1 MAIDR
6 ALFAQECVRQ
16 GVFFRIEP
24 HYMLGAA
31 QLRSGIADD
40 SNGNEIGPFRL
51 TQAEWDANCHNDEFD
66 VHFTSAE
73 VTSWRRQCVV
83 FGFMAHRV
91 FEAFV
96 AANNGRNPS
105 AIELYL
111 QQRPGATSATLATDF
126 QTALDNTAAL
136 VDPAAD
142 VVLDDPQSVSAID
155 NSNEPV
161 TGPLKKL
168 SPELVPP
175 MPGGPGP
182 APGGPAP
189 GGPAPDGPAAG
200 PGLLTLAMLQR
211 HWGAQAVPGLIQGMA
226 NTAGVLNTFGINTP
240 LRLAHF
246 MAQISAESGNGH
258 FMRESLNYSA
268 GRMMQ
273 VFPRRFPDLA
283 STAGF
288 ANNERAFGNKVYN
301 GRMGNRVGTDDG
313 FNFRGRGCLQITGRD
328 NYNALGKSCG
338 LPLVDN
344 PDLAID
350 PRNVLLIAAT
360 EFVKLGC
367 LQECD
372 RDDVVQ
378 VSARVNLGHRTKN
391 PRSINGLAARRQQLA
406 IWRQEFGA

>member
-24 HYMLGAA
+24 HYILGVA
-31 QLRSGIADD
+31 QLRSSISDD
-40 SNGNEIGPFRL
+40 SNGTEIGPFRL
-51 TQAEWDANCHNDEFD
+51 TQAEWDANCNNDEFD
-66 VHFTSAE
+66 IHFNSAE
-73 VTSWRRQCVV
+73 ITSWRRQCVV
-83 FGFMAHRV
+83 LGFMANRA

-105 AIELYL
+105 ARELYL
-111 QQRPGATSATLATDF
+111 RQRPAADSPTLATDF

-142 VVLDDPQSVSAID
+142 AVLDDPQSVSEIA

-168 SPELVPP
+168 SPEAVPP

-182 APGGPAP
+182 VPGGPAP
-189 GGPAPDGPAAG
+189 G

-258 FMRESLNYSA
+258 FMRENLNYSA

-301 GRMGNRVGTDDG
+301 GRMGNRLGSDDG

-328 NYNALGKSCG
+328 NYTALGKSCG

-350 PRNVLLIAAT
+350 PKNVLLIAAT

-378 VSARVNLGHRTKN
+378 VSARVNLGHRTNN
-391 PRSINGLAARRQQLA
+391 PGSINGLAARRQQLEV
-406 IWRQEFGA
+406 WRKEFGA

>member
-6 ALFAQECVRQ
+6 PTFAQECVRQ

-24 HYMLGAA
+24 HYLLGVA

-40 SNGNEIGPFRL
+40 NNSDGAQIGPYRL

-73 VTSWRRQCVV
+73 ITSWRRQCVV
-83 FGFMAHRV
+83 VGLMAHKA
-91 FEAFV
+91 FDAFV
-96 AANNGRNPS
+96 SASNRNPS
-105 AIELYL
+105 ALELYL
-111 QQRPGATSATLATDF
+111 RQWPAAAGATLAADF
-126 QTALDNTAAL
+126 QAALNTTAAL

-142 VVLDDPQSVSAID
+142 VVLDDPQTIAAISD
-155 NSNEPV
+155 PAAPA

-168 SPELVPP
+168 SPDPVPQTP
-175 MPGGPGP
+175 PVPGQPG
-182 APGGPAP
+182 A
-189 GGPAPDGPAAG
+189 
-200 PGLLTLAMLQR
+200 LTLQMLQQ
-211 HWGAQAVPGLIQGMA
+211 HWTHAAPALIQGMA
-226 NTAGVLNTFGINTP
+226 ATSGVLGQLGINSP

-246 MAQISAESGNGH
+246 MAQISEECGNGTE
-258 FMRESLNYSA
+258 MIEKLNYSA

-273 VFPRRFPDLA
+273 VFPRRFPDMA
-283 STAGF
+283 STVGF

-328 NYNALGKSCG
+328 NYTAIGKSCG
-338 LPLVDN
+338 IALIDN
-344 PDLAID
+344 PDLAVD
-350 PRNVLLIAAT
+350 PQNVLLIAGT

-367 LQECD
+367 LVECD

-378 VSARVNLGHRTKN
+378 VAARVNLGHRTSN
-391 PRSINGLAARRQQLA
+391 PSAIVGLAARQALLTV
-406 IWRQEFGA
+406 WKHEFGI